1 MRTGLNNWYFIVCS
15 LGCTLLF
22 LQSVHLKGSAIELLD
37 VMLEE
42 TDERSKDLVP
52 DIVNGLDIEALH
64 HTLREFYELMNDQTV
79 KEEGYDD
86 EAEKGLF
93 QTYHAL
99 VHMTD
104 YGISPKRIGES
115 YESRSGNTVRV
126 LLVPIVEDCPANTRV
141 AILALSSIC
150 CAKRHIGITN
160 LLKYSIIATAGLA
173 NGVGT

>member
-1 MRTGLNNWYFIVCS
+1 MIGVYSTRLTTGIFIVLHFVYYMNS
-15 LGCTLLF
+15 TLLS

-42 TDERSKDLVP
+42 TDERSKDLIP
-52 DIVNGLDIEALH
+52 DIVNGLDIDALH

-79 KEEGYDD
+79 KEQGFDD

-104 YGISPKRIGES
+104 YGISPKRIG
-115 YESRSGNTVRV
+115 RN
-126 LLVPIVEDCPANTRV
+126 
-141 AILALSSIC
+141 
-150 CAKRHIGITN
+150 K
-160 LLKYSIIATAGLA
+160 KK
-173 NGVGT
+173 